1 MTSVTRH
8 LWASGVSSCFAILTC
23 QVSNRGLCSLGGSF
37 LVEIWSLSKDFA
49 FPPSNVLPP
58 VISIKIQQHVPGEG
72 CVFGRGWGPESY
84 FDGVF
89 L

>member
-1 MTSVTRH
+1 M
-8 LWASGVSSCFAILTC
+8 
-23 QVSNRGLCSLGGSF
+23 
-37 LVEIWSLSKDFA
+37 EIWSLSKDFA

-72 CVFGRGWGPESY
+72 CVFGCGWGPESY